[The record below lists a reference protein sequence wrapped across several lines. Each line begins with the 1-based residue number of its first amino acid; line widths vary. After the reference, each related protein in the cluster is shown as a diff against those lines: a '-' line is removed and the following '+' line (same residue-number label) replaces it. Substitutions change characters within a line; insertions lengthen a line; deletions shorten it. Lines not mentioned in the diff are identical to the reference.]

1 MKDWIKGRV
10 VAKRQWNH
18 RLYSLQ
24 FDAPVE
30 AFKAGQF
37 TQVALDVGEERV
49 GRPYSL
55 VNPPQERPLEI
66 YFNAIPEGPLTPKLS
81 DLEPGDDIWVTA
93 KAGGIFTMDAMPAA
107 RDLWLIA
114 TGTALGVYL
123 SILRTPDP
131 WERFER
137 IFLVHGV
144 RSADELAYADTIGSL
159 RDTYGERFRFL
170 PSLSREEREGVLH
183 GRIQPILNSGAL
195 EAQAGAAIEAEHS
208 HLMLCGQ
215 ADMIKDVRAFL
226 EARGMRRHRR
236 NEPGHYT
243 TEQYH

>member
-1 MKDWIKGRV
+1 VKDWVKGRV

-18 RLYSLQ
+18 RLFSMQ
-24 FDAPVE
+24 IDAEVDS
-30 AFKAGQF
+30 FKAGQF
-37 TQVALDVGEERV
+37 TQVALDVGDERI

-66 YFNAIPEGPLTPKLS
+66 YFNAIPEGPLTPRLS
-81 DLEPGDDIWVTA
+81 DLNQGDTIWVSA
-93 KAGGIFTMDAMPAA
+93 KAAGIFTMDAMPPA

-123 SILRTPDP
+123 SILRTADP

-144 RSADELAYADTIGSL
+144 RSADELTYADTLGTL
-159 RDTYGERFRFL
+159 RATYGERFSVI
-170 PSLSREEREGVLH
+170 PSLSREHREGMLH
-183 GRIQPILNSGAL
+183 GRIPPLLTSGEL
-195 EAQAGAAIEAEHS
+195 EDRAGTAIEVEHS

-215 ADMIKDVRAFL
+215 ADMIKDVRTFL
-226 EARGMRRHRR
+226 EGRGMRRHRR

>member
-1 MKDWIKGRV
+1 MKDWVQGRV

-18 RLYSLQ
+18 RLYSMQ
-24 FDAPVE
+24 IEAQVAP
-30 AFKAGQF
+30 FKAGQF
-37 TQVALDVGEERV
+37 TQIALDVGPERI

-66 YFNAIPEGPLTPKLS
+66 YFNAVPEGPLTPRLS
-81 DLEPGDDIWVTA
+81 DLSPGDSVWVA
-93 KAGGIFTMDAMPAA
+93 AAASGIFTLDAMPAA

-123 SILRTPDP
+123 SILRTADP
-131 WERFER
+131 WERFQR
-137 IFLVHGV
+137 IYLVHGV
-144 RSADELAYADTIGSL
+144 RSADELTYGEVIGAL
-159 RDTYGERFRFL
+159 RDTHGDRFQFI
-170 PSLSREEREGVLH
+170 PVFSRERRDGVLH
-183 GRIQPILNSGAL
+183 GRIPPLLTAGEL
-195 EAQAGAAIEAEHS
+195 EGRAGAAIEAEHS

-215 ADMIKDVRAFL
+215 AEMIKEVRAFL

>member
-1 MKDWIKGRV
+1 VKDWVKGRV

-18 RLYSLQ
+18 RLFSMQ
-24 FDAPVE
+24 FDAAVE
-30 AFKAGQF
+30 GFKAGQF
-37 TQVALDVGEERV
+37 TQIALDVGDERV

-66 YFNAIPEGPLTPKLS
+66 YFNAVPEGPLTPRLAH
-81 DLEPGDDIWVTA
+81 LNPGDAVWVAA
-93 KAGGIFTMDAMPAA
+93 KASGVFTLDAMPAA

-123 SILRTPDP
+123 SILRTLDP

-137 IFLVHGV
+137 VFLVHGV
-144 RSADELAYADTIGSL
+144 RSADELTYGDAIGVL
-159 RDTYGERFRFL
+159 RDAYGARFGFI
-170 PSLSREEREGVLH
+170 PVLSRERREGILH
-183 GRIQPILNSGAL
+183 GRIPLLLGAGDL
-195 EAQAGAAIEAEHS
+195 ESRAGAPIEAEHS

-215 ADMIKDVRAFL
+215 ADMIKQIGAFL
-226 EARGMRRHRR
+226 AGRGMRRHRR
-236 NEPGHYT
+236 NDPGHYT

>member
-1 MKDWIKGRV
+1 MKDWVQGRV

-18 RLYSLQ
+18 RLYSMQ
-24 FDAPVE
+24 FEAPI
-30 AFKAGQF
+30 ADFKAGQF
-37 TQVALDVGEERV
+37 TQIALDIGAERV
-49 GRPYSL
+49 WRPYSL
-55 VNPPQERPLEI
+55 VNAPQDRPLEI
-66 YFNAIPEGPLTPKLS
+66 YYNAVPEGPLTPRLS
-81 DLEPGDDIWVTA
+81 DLVPGDEVWVAA
-93 KAGGIFTMDAMPAA
+93 KASGVFTLDTMPAA

-123 SILRTPDP
+123 SILRTADP

-144 RSADELAYADTIGSL
+144 RSSDELTYGDTIGAL
-159 RDTYGERFRFL
+159 RDAQGDRFQFI
-170 PSLSREEREGVLH
+170 PVLSREHREGVLR
-183 GRIQPILNSGAL
+183 GRIPPLLVSGEI
-195 EAQAGAAIEAEHS
+195 EARAGVAVEAEHS

-215 ADMIKDVRAFL
+215 AEMIRDVRVFL
-226 EARGMRRHRR
+226 EARGMHRHRR

>member
-1 MKDWIKGRV
+1 MKDWVKGRV

-18 RLYSLQ
+18 RLYSMQ
-24 FDAPVE
+24 FDAPV
-30 AFKAGQF
+30 ADFKAGQF
-37 TQVALDVGEERV
+37 TQVALDIGEERV

-55 VNPPQERPLEI
+55 VNAPQERPLEI
-66 YFNAIPEGPLTPKLS
+66 YFNAVPEGPLTPRLS
-81 DLEPGDDIWVTA
+81 DLNPGDEVWIASTA
-93 KAGGIFTMDAMPAA
+93 SGVFTLDAMPAA

-123 SILRTPDP
+123 SILRTADP

-137 IFLVHGV
+137 VLLVHGV
-144 RSADELAYADTIGSL
+144 RSSDELTYGDTLGAL
-159 RDTYGERFRFL
+159 RDAYGDRFGFV
-170 PSLSREEREGVLH
+170 PVLSRERREGILH
-183 GRIQPILNSGAL
+183 GRIPPLLVSGEV
-195 EAQAGAAIEAEHS
+195 EARAGVAIEAEHS

-215 ADMIKDVRAFL
+215 AEMIKEVRVFL
-226 EARGMRRHRR
+226 EARDMRRNRR

>member
-1 MKDWIKGRV
+1 VKDWVKGRV

-18 RLYSLQ
+18 RLYSMQ
-24 FDAPVE
+24 FDAEVDT
-30 AFKAGQF
+30 FKAGQF
-37 TQVALDVGEERV
+37 TQVALDVGEERI

-66 YFNAIPEGPLTPKLS
+66 YFNAIPEGPLTPRLS
-81 DLEPGDDIWVTA
+81 DLNPGDSVWVSA
-93 KAGGIFTMDAMPAA
+93 KAAGIFTMEAMPKS

-123 SILRTPDP
+123 SILRTADP

-137 IFLVHGV
+137 VFLVHGV
-144 RSADELAYADTIGSL
+144 RSADEL
-159 RDTYGERFRFL
+159 TYGDILGTLSAKYGEQFRFI
-170 PSLSREEREGVLH
+170 PSLTREHREGMLH
-183 GRIQPILNSGAL
+183 GRIPPLLTSGEI
-195 EAQAGAAIEAEHS
+195 EASAGTAIDAEHS

-215 ADMIKDVRAFL
+215 SDMIKDVRAFL
-226 EARGMRRHRR
+226 EGRGMRRHRR

>member
-1 MKDWIKGRV
+1 MKDWVQGRV

-18 RLYSLQ
+18 RLYSMQ
-24 FDAPVE
+24 FDAPVA

-37 TQVALDVGEERV
+37 TQVAIDIGTERI

-66 YFNAIPEGPLTPKLS
+66 YFNAVPEGPLTPRLS
-81 DLEPGDDIWVTA
+81 DLNPGDAVWLAAQASGV
-93 KAGGIFTMDAMPAA
+93 FTLEAMPAA

-123 SILRTPDP
+123 SILRTADP

-137 IFLVHGV
+137 IYLVHGV
-144 RSADELAYADTIGSL
+144 RSADELTYGEVIGAL
-159 RDTYGERFRFL
+159 RDTHGDRFQFI
-170 PSLSREEREGVLH
+170 PVLSREHRDGVLH
-183 GRIQPILNSGAL
+183 GRIPPLLVAG
-195 EAQAGAAIEAEHS
+195 EVEGRAGAVIEAEHS

-215 ADMIKDVRAFL
+215 AEMIKEVRAFL
-226 EARGMRRHRR
+226 EVRGMRRHRR
-236 NEPGHYT
+236 NDPGHYT